1 MLTNTKTKLGSNK
14 YLVGVGNDASGNHT
28 IPVNGSG
35 KYELEYS
42 VVVNVLK
49 NEDIA
54 VNVRNNVMIRI
65 LTGAGGY
72 TEFVEPMRDGR
83 QFYIDTII
91 KKHYVG
97 AF

>member
-14 YLVGVGNDASGNHT
+14 YLVGLGNDSVGNPMISA
-28 IPVNGSG
+28 NGAG
-35 KYELEYS
+35 KYSLEYTA
-42 VVVNVLK
+42 VINVLK